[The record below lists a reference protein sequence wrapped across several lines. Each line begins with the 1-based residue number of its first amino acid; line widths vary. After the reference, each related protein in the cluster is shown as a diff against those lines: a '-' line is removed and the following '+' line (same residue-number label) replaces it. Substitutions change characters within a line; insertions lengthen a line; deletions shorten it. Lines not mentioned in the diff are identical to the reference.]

1 MESKT
6 VARPKAL
13 YWIGWIVS
21 ALPAAFLLFGAVMN
35 LVKPAFAAESLAKY
49 GYSENVVMPLGV
61 VLLISTVLY
70 LIPRTA
76 VVGAILL
83 TGYLGG
89 AVATHVIGHDD
100 VPKILFPVLF
110 GVVLWLG
117 LRMREERVQ
126 SVLPWRN

>member
-1 MESKT
+1 METKAVS
-6 VARPKAL
+6 RPKAL

-21 ALPAAFLLFGAVMN
+21 VLPALFLLFGAVMN
-35 LVKPAFAAESLAKY
+35 LVKPSFAAESLAKY

-100 VPKILFPVLF
+100 LTKILFPVIF
-110 GVVLWLG
+110 GIVIWLG
-117 LRMREERVQ
+117 LRMRDERVQ